1 MKSKATITYQ
11 KAGFVGSITI
21 DRPDNGNAINTQ
33 LSEELADIC
42 LSINQ
47 DETVRVVVITGAGE
61 KHFCVGTDSTLLS
74 SMAKEQRIELL
85 SVTSSI
91 LSINQPVIGAINGD
105 ALGQGLEMALACDIR
120 IAAETARLGLSQ
132 IASGFIPW
140 DGGTQLLPRIVGKT
154 KAAELI
160 FTGETLDARQ
170 ACEIGL
176 VGKVL
181 PAKEL
186 MPTVME
192 IAQAMSLK
200 APIALRHTKE
210 AVHKGLDLTLEQ
222 GLRLEADLY
231 LLLQTTEDRVEGI
244 KAFLERRQP
253 QFKGR

>member
-1 MKSKATITYQ
+1 
-11 KAGFVGSITI
+11 
-21 DRPDNGNAINTQ
+21 
-33 LSEELADIC
+33 
-42 LSINQ
+42 
-47 DETVRVVVITGAGE
+47 
-61 KHFCVGTDSTLLS
+61 
-74 SMAKEQRIELL
+74 MAKEQRIELL